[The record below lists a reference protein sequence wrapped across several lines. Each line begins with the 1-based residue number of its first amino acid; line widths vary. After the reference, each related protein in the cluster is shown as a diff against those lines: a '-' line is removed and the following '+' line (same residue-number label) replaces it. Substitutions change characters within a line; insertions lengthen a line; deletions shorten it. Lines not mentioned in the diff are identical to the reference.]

1 MAYYPKSQ
9 ITKNLYTNGN
19 ELEIYT
25 TRQNYIGYYYV
36 VSSGNSFVGKSP
48 ASEKSQQLLVPIISQ
63 RTIPTT
69 PILPKVIQQN
79 PLLSNINYSNKVN
92 ERYIPKPS
100 SQIPTPTD
108 YNRGVISRFFCKK
121 NNENLYFEIDKKTFI
136 DLRNNSPI
144 VAFELYT
151 PILINWALTGNIE
164 QVFLNNK
171 TEVSNIE
178 QSQNL
183 FGLSLYFK
191 NNFSQYYLSSNTLP
205 NQTTTNP
212 STPTT
217 PIQTTPSLSG
227 GGGGY

>member
-1 MAYYPKSQ
+1 MYYPKSQ
-9 ITKNLYTNGN
+9 ITPNLYTNGN

-36 VSSGNSFVGKSP
+36 VSSGNLFVGKSP

-69 PILPKVIQQN
+69 PLLPKLSQQN

-100 SQIPTPTD
+100 SSTPTPTD